1 MASKNEGPQSIERVA
16 RILECLTER
25 PIEGERLSD
34 IAGRCGYPKP
44 VAHRTLNALVDVG
57 YVEQD
62 PETRRYRLG
71 LEIFALAAAAGSRI
85 SILHLAQTAIA
96 QLAAKHGDTFFL
108 YVRSRSHAICI
119 DRVSGSFPIKAQTI
133 NVGDRVPLGGS
144 AGSLAILANVRDDEL
159 GHLIDIN
166 MPMLGHL
173 SKFDPGRLHQLV
185 AETRERGYAL
195 YEGAIVPGMTAAA
208 LPIRDGQQNVVA
220 SISIVALSDRLTRQR
235 LPQIVDDM
243 ADAIRRIEQRAGYSR
258 V

>member
-1 MASKNEGPQSIERVA
+1 MASKNDGPQSIERVA
-16 RILECLTER
+16 RILECLTAE
-25 PIEGERLSD
+25 PVVGERLSD
-34 IAGRCGYPKP
+34 IADRCGYAKP
-44 VAHRTLNALVDVG
+44 VAHRTLNALVDIG

-108 YVRSRSHAICI
+108 YVRNRTNAVCI
-119 DRVSGSFPIKAQTI
+119 DRISGSFPIKAQTI

-144 AGSLAILANVRDDEL
+144 AGSLAILASVRDDEL
-159 GHLIDIN
+159 DRLIDIN

-173 SKFDPGRLHQLV
+173 SKFDPSRLHQLV

-195 YEGAIVPGMTAAA
+195 YEGAIVPGMSAAA
-208 LPIRDGQQNVVA
+208 LPIHDGQRNVVA

-235 LPQIVDDM
+235 LPLIIDDM
-243 ADAIRRIEQRAGYSR
+243 AQAVRLIEQRAAYSR
-258 V
+258 L

>member
-1 MASKNEGPQSIERVA
+1 MASKNDGPQSIERVA
-16 RILECLTER
+16 RILECLTAE
-25 PIEGERLSD
+25 PVAGERLSD
-34 IAGRCGYPKP
+34 IADRCGYARP
-44 VAHRTLNALVDVG
+44 VAHRTLNALVDIG

-108 YVRSRSHAICI
+108 YVRNRTNAVCI

-144 AGSLAILANVRDDEL
+144 AGSLAILASVRDDEL
-159 GHLIDIN
+159 DRLIDIN

-173 SKFDPGRLHQLV
+173 SKFDPARLHQLV

-195 YEGAIVPGMTAAA
+195 YEGAIVPGMSAAA
-208 LPIRDGQQNVVA
+208 LPVHDGQRNVVA
-220 SISIVALSDRLTRQR
+220 SISIVALSDRLTSLR
-235 LPQIVDDM
+235 LPQIIDDM
-243 ADAIRRIEQRAGYSR
+243 AQAIRLIEQRAGYSR
-258 V
+258 L